1 MEVGRDCSF
10 EEIME
15 WICQAPR
22 GTLAPGTASPPR
34 TAPPS
39 LAKSGNE
46 ESGIEVS
53 ESNNEDA
60 QSLKEMGDAKTCT
73 VEFDDSLLTYLLTL
87 DD

>member
-1 MEVGRDCSF
+1 MKVQRKSLCLSLLVSSTFEENSWKSERDRRF

-15 WICQAPR
+15 WVCQAPR

-39 LAKSGNE
+39 LANSGNE

-60 QSLKEMGDAKTCT
+60 
-73 VEFDDSLLTYLLTL
+73 
-87 DD
+87 

>member
-60 QSLKEMGDAKTCT
+60 
-73 VEFDDSLLTYLLTL
+73 
-87 DD
+87 